1 MREVFEFMSVALPWI
16 ATGLLLAVFF
26 VRKARRKQDKNAN
39 DENGS
44 GGMSIGLCFGVAI
57 STALH
62 INVGLGMM
70 AGMVLG
76 YFIGS
81 ITEKNRED

>member
-1 MREVFEFMSVALPWI
+1 MRLYITEEEAREAI
-16 ATGLLLAVFF
+16 AGMIPPTPDEMMYVLSNE
-26 VRKARRKQDKNAN
+26 DKL
-39 DENGS
+39 NGS
-44 GGMSIGLCFGVAI
+44 EGMSIGLCFGVAI

-76 YFIGS
+76 YVIGS
-81 ITEKNRED
+81 LTEKNRED